1 MSKSNKLLF
10 SQGTRETTETKP
22 PSFIHK
28 YRELARVQAGL
39 CARHLFSFQDQ
50 ASSPAGREM
59 SCRDAIVGH
68 SASRE
73 WTAEIQS
80 RFSFYFLAQ
89 NPQSPLWPD
98 SQRAEKDGLGCCARV
113 YAGHQGGQGAPGQR
127 AAGRLAESGVLC
139 SRRENASFHGSA
151 PFGFGGGGS
160 TECFPVEK
168 SLTISV

>member
-28 YRELARVQAGL
+28 YSELARAPAGL

-50 ASSPAGREM
+50 ASSPADREM

-89 NPQSPLWPD
+89 NPQWPLWPD
-98 SQRAEKDGLGCCARV
+98 SKRPEKDGLGPCARV
-113 YAGHQGGQGAPGQR
+113 RRGWARVRLGKGRP
-127 AAGRLAESGVLC
+127 AAFASSGVLR
-139 SRRENASFHGSA
+139 SGRENSSFHGSA

-160 TECFPVEK
+160 AECFSVEK

>member
-10 SQGTRETTETKP
+10 SQGIRETTETKP

-80 RFSFYFLAQ
+80 RFSFFFLAQ

-98 SQRAEKDGLGCCARV
+98 SKRLEKGGLGCCARV
-113 YAGHQGGQGAPGQR
+113 HAGHRGSQVHLGPGRPAAWLSLVCSAQGERMLVSMALLP
-127 AAGRLAESGVLC
+127 LVLVG
-139 SRRENASFHGSA
+139 EEVQSA
-151 PFGFGGGGS
+151 FQ
-160 TECFPVEK
+160 
-168 SLTISV
+168 LRNH

>member
-1 MSKSNKLLF
+1 M
-10 SQGTRETTETKP
+10 
-22 PSFIHK
+22 
-28 YRELARVQAGL
+28 QAGL

-113 YAGHQGGQGAPGQR
+113 YAGYQGGQGAPGQR

>member
-28 YRELARVQAGL
+28 YRELARAPAGL

-50 ASSPAGREM
+50 ASSPADREM

-80 RFSFYFLAQ
+80 RFSFYFWHRIH
-89 NPQSPLWPD
+89 S
-98 SQRAEKDGLGCCARV
+98 GLCGLTAK
-113 YAGHQGGQGAPGQR
+113 GQGRMAWEPVLEYPRGTEAGPGR
-127 AAGRLAESGVLC
+127 AWGKGGRPPWLRLVHSVQGEGILVSTALLPLVLVG
-139 SRRENASFHGSA
+139 EEVQSA
-151 PFGFGGGGS
+151 FQ
-160 TECFPVEK
+160 
-168 SLTISV
+168 LRNH

>member
-1 MSKSNKLLF
+1 M
-10 SQGTRETTETKP
+10 
-22 PSFIHK
+22 
-28 YRELARVQAGL
+28 QAGL

>member
-1 MSKSNKLLF
+1 M
-10 SQGTRETTETKP
+10 
-22 PSFIHK
+22 
-28 YRELARVQAGL
+28 
-39 CARHLFSFQDQ
+39 CARHLFSFPGPGL
-50 ASSPAGREM
+50 SSPAGREM

-98 SQRAEKDGLGCCARV
+98 SKAGEGWLGMLCWSTRRAPRWPGCTWSKR
-113 YAGHQGGQGAPGQR
+113 
-127 AAGRLAESGVLC
+127 RLAALLRSGVLC

-151 PFGFGGGGS
+151 PFGFGGEEAQS
-160 TECFPVEK
+160 AFQLRK

>member
-1 MSKSNKLLF
+1 M
-10 SQGTRETTETKP
+10 
-22 PSFIHK
+22 
-28 YRELARVQAGL
+28 QAGL

-98 SQRAEKDGLGCCARV
+98 SKRPEKDGLGCCAGV
-113 YAGHQGGQGAPGQR
+113 HAGHQGGQGAPGQR
-127 AAGRLAESGVLC
+127 AAGCLAESGVLC

>member
-80 RFSFYFLAQ
+80 RFSFFFLAQ
-89 NPQSPLWPD
+89 NPRGAPRRP
-98 SQRAEKDGLGCCARV
+98 
-113 YAGHQGGQGAPGQR
+113 GAPGAR

-139 SRRENASFHGSA
+139 SGRENASFHGSA

-160 TECFPVEK
+160 AECFPVEK

>member
-28 YRELARVQAGL
+28 YRELARAPAGL

-50 ASSPAGREM
+50 ASSPADREM

-80 RFSFYFLAQ
+80 RFSFYFWHRIH
-89 NPQSPLWPD
+89 S
-98 SQRAEKDGLGCCARV
+98 GLCGLTAK
-113 YAGHQGGQGAPGQR
+113 GQR
-127 AAGRLAESGVLC
+127 RMAWDPVLEYTRGTEAGPGCAWGKGGRPPLLRLVRSVQGEGILVSTALLPLVLVG
-139 SRRENASFHGSA
+139 EEVQSA
-151 PFGFGGGGS
+151 FQ
-160 TECFPVEK
+160 
-168 SLTISV
+168 LRND